1 MHLKPALGTCPIA
14 PLKLSADELA
24 SLPPEVVAEL
34 SRDAKAQALTKPVVP
49 VTPSPTIW
57 QPTRQERMEQAL
69 QALTQPIPGTK
80 GLGPK
85 DRAERLHAELE
96 RRIQIAKDA
105 IR

>member
-14 PLKLSADELA
+14 PLKLSA
-24 SLPPEVVAEL
+24 
-34 SRDAKAQALTKPVVP
+34 ALTKPVVP